1 MLQFVE
7 SFEKERCV
15 ICLLLRKLETYGF
28 KSFADKTEIEF
39 GKGITAIVGPN
50 GSGKSNISDAIRW
63 VLGEQSVKSLRGSKM
78 EDVIFAG
85 SSGRRALGAAE
96 VSLVFDN
103 ADGTLPIDYNEVT
116 ITRRVFRSGES
127 EYYINKSAC
136 RLKDIHEL
144 LADTGLG
151 REAMAVIGQNKVDE
165 ILNSKPEERR
175 SFLEEAAG
183 ITKYKQRKKDALR
196 RLEDAAQNLTRVQ
209 DIINE
214 LEAQLG
220 PLEESSLRTRRYNE
234 LYEELKSCRITVLLH
249 RLDKAAKMVESAKLQ
264 AAQLGENEIAVA
276 TALLQKEQQ
285 CDAGRDALVANE
297 ADSAALLEAIAQAD
311 KELERLQGKAAV
323 LQERIANGARTSERL
338 SCEAND
344 LRRQAHEIAEKNSEA
359 KSVLQEKMLRLKSL
373 QCQAQEK
380 EARIEV
386 LSDEAQ
392 ELEKKLEADK
402 NKTLDHLHEL
412 VSEKNRHANLD
423 KEIFRL
429 QQRQKEL
436 SQEEEVFRQQQL
448 GEKAKLTQL
457 ETESSEGAV
466 QSEALKR
473 KNLELEGKRRQY
485 HEQELQLRQAEKN
498 CSGKL
503 QEHVSRQRVLVAMEQ
518 DYEGFSRGIRG
529 VLKSQKSWRAGI
541 CGAVAQI
548 LQVPAEYLTAVE
560 IAAGGALQNLVVE
573 SDAIAKAAID
583 FLKEERLGR
592 ATFLPLNTIRPLR
605 PKEAE
610 LQAAKREGALG
621 LASELVQCEEKYRSV
636 VNFLL
641 GRTIVAKDIDAAL
654 KIAKEFAFSLRIV
667 TLEGELVQ
675 PGGAMSGGSVGRK
688 EGGILSRG
696 QEIKRL
702 ALEIEK
708 AKEEL
713 AALQDELRK
722 LLAAD
727 QKLAAQQ
734 EEIRQ
739 EKQMLDVR
747 LAELAVHQ
755 SKLNGE
761 MKRLET
767 VLKNLC
773 TEIVN
778 FSAEQQKL
786 TEASKSAAMKITEL
800 EERDSQHNEA
810 IDRWKEKLQKLQEK
824 REAAQREMTGYKVGI
839 GAGEQELASLK
850 FGKQQLEQQAEEVKR
865 RLGALEEEKKRQLA
879 ETAQAETEL
888 ALVHEELES
897 GEKGRLEKTEMRR
910 ELQAKRLELLAQ
922 NQQSEKEVKELRRR
936 QQDLQNRQHEC
947 RLIDTK
953 YGYESNVCIE
963 QLEQQFALTPDAART
978 LARPEDSKLL
988 VEMSR
993 NLESEIAGLGAVNH
1007 AAIDEY
1013 ARVKERYDFLLQQCR
1028 DLEKAQEYLVGVIK
1042 EIDGTMSERFAKA
1055 FAEINRHFG
1064 EVFARLFGGGQA
1076 ALKMVEPSDV
1086 LTTGVEI
1093 IVQPPGKKLQ
1103 NLVLLSGGERSLT
1116 VIALL
1121 FALLTYRP
1129 TPFVVVDEI
1138 DAALD
1143 ESNVDR
1149 LSEFLRNYGT
1159 NTQFIVVTHRKGT
1172 MEAADIIHGVTIEES
1187 GVSRLVSVKLMDK
1200 AV

>member
-15 ICLLLRKLETYGF
+15 IYLLLRKLETYGF

-63 VLGEQSVKSLRGSKM
+63 VLGEQSVKSLRGTKM

-103 ADGTLPIDYNEVT
+103 TDGTLPIDYSEVT

-127 EYYINKSAC
+127 EYYINKNSC

-165 ILNSKPEERR
+165 VLNSKPEERR

-183 ITKYKQRKKDALR
+183 ITKYKNRKKDALR

-220 PLEESSLRTRRYNE
+220 PLEESSRRTRRYNE
-234 LYEELKSCRITVLLH
+234 LYAELKSCQITVLLH

-264 AAQLGENEIAVA
+264 ATQLSENEIGVT
-276 TALLQKEQQ
+276 TALLQKEQH
-285 CDAGRDALVANE
+285 CDGLREGLIENE
-297 ADSAALLEAIAQAD
+297 TESAALLEAIAQAD
-311 KELERLQGKAAV
+311 TELERLQGKVAV
-323 LQERIANGARTSERL
+323 LQERIANGARTRERL
-338 SCEAND
+338 ENEA
-344 LRRQAHEIAEKNSEA
+344 LALQRQASDIAEKSSEA
-359 KSVLQEKMLRLKSL
+359 KNVLQEKMLRLQAL

-380 EARIEV
+380 QARIEF
-386 LSDEAQ
+386 LNGEA
-392 ELEKKLEADK
+392 EALEEKLECDK

-412 VSEKNRHANLD
+412 VGEKNRHANLE
-423 KEIFRL
+423 KELFRL
-429 QQRQKEL
+429 QHRQKEL
-436 SQEEEVFRQQQL
+436 LQEEGLLRQQQL
-448 GEKAKLTQL
+448 KEEAKLAEFQAEL
-457 ETESSEGAV
+457 SEGAM
-466 QSEALKR
+466 QAEALDK
-473 KNLELEGKRRQY
+473 KNLEIEIKRRQY
-485 HEQELQLRQAEKN
+485 REQEHKLRHAEKN

-503 QEHVSRQRVLVAMEQ
+503 QELVSRHRVLVGMEQ
-518 DYEGFSRGIRG
+518 EYEGFSRGIRG
-529 VLKSQKSWRAGI
+529 VLKSQKPWRSGI

-548 LQVPAEYLTAVE
+548 MEVPGEYLTAVE

-583 FLKEERLGR
+583 FLKGERLGR

-621 LASELVQCEEKYRSV
+621 LASDLVTCEEKYRCV

-688 EGGILSRG
+688 ESGILSRG

-708 AKEEL
+708 AKAEL
-713 AALQDELRK
+713 SALQDELLKMLEADKK
-722 LLAAD
+722 LSAE
-727 QKLAAQQ
+727 Q
-734 EEIRQ
+734 EACRHD
-739 EKQMLDVR
+739 KQMLDVK
-747 LAELAVHQ
+747 LAEFAVHQ
-755 SKLNGE
+755 SRLNGE
-761 MKRLET
+761 LKRLET

-773 TEIVN
+773 GEIVC

-786 TEASKSAAMKITEL
+786 AEARQSAAMKIIEL
-800 EERDSQHNEA
+800 EERDLQHNEA

-824 REAAQREMTGYKVGI
+824 MASAQRDMTEYKVGI

-850 FGKQQLEQQAEEVKR
+850 FGKQQLGQQAEDLKKR
-865 RLGALEEEKKRQLA
+865 LSSLEEETKSQLN
-879 ETAQAETEL
+879 ETTQAEAEL
-888 ALVHEELES
+888 ASVGREIES
-897 GEKGRLEKTEMRR
+897 GEKRRHEKTELRR

-947 RLIDTK
+947 QLIDTK
-953 YGYESNVCIE
+953 YGYESNVCLE
-963 QLEQQFALTPDAART
+963 QLEQQFALTPDTARI
-978 LARPEDSKLL
+978 LARSEESKVLI
-988 VEMSR
+988 EMSR
-993 NLESEIAGLGAVNH
+993 SLENEIAGLGAVNH
-1007 AAIDEY
+1007 GAIDEY
-1013 ARVKERYDFLLQQCR
+1013 ARVKERYDFLLQQCQ

-1042 EIDGTMSERFAKA
+1042 EIDGTMAERFAKA
-1055 FAEINRHFG
+1055 FEEINRHFG
-1064 EVFARLFGGGQA
+1064 EVFGRLFGGGQA
-1076 ALKMVEPSDV
+1076 ALKMVEPANV

-1103 NLVLLSGGERSLT
+1103 NLVLLSGGERALT

-1121 FALLTYRP
+1121 FALLTHRAS
-1129 TPFVVVDEI
+1129 PFVVVDEI

-1149 LSEFLRNYGT
+1149 LSEFLRNYGA